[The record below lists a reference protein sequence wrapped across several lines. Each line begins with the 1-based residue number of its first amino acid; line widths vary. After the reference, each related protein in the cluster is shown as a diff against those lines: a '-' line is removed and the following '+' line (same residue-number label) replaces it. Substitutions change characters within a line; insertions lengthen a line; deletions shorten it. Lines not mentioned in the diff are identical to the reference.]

1 MVYPFKVNGVEME
14 MTQEKVICHDIL
26 ELAEK
31 RGALPGKVE
40 DYVLQ
45 GEIGN
50 RYEQQDWIDL
60 STDKSFIALL
70 NQPTPVA

>member
-1 MVYPFKVNGVEME
+1 MPYTFKVNGVEME

-31 RGALPGKVE
+31 RGALPGKIE

-45 GEIGN
+45 GEAGT
-50 RYEQQDWIDL
+50 RYGQEDWIDL
-60 STDKSFIALL
+60 STDKSFISLL
-70 NQPTPVA
+70 NRPTPVA